1 MPCMIVVPLHRD
13 NKTVLKIKKICKME
27 TTIISLA
34 VILFVGVIFSIWMTK
49 HDNLEVM

>member
-1 MPCMIVVPLHRD
+1 
-13 NKTVLKIKKICKME
+13 ME

-34 VILFVGVIFSIWMTK
+34 VMLFVGVIFSIWMTK